1 MSSFKFFMSK
11 NNKKTKTPDLQI
23 IKEKIIIFFN
33 THNNKSYSLR
43 DLSKKLNIKDKESLA
58 DALGQLVESGKIGQE
73 KNGPYKA
80 NKGKKGKPK
89 TDGTILTGRVDFV
102 NPRFAFIISEESE
115 EDIWVNANLLNNAL
129 DGDIVKV
136 NVFPAKDRKS
146 KRPEGEVIEVLE
158 RKRDQFVGKI
168 ELTPRFAFVVPDSR
182 KMFVDIFI
190 PLEHTKN
197 AKHGE
202 KVIVKITEWPE
213 KGKSPVGRV
222 SDVLG
227 QAGDNDVEMHSIM
240 AEYGLPYDFPD
251 HVLREAEKIPT
262 EISKKEI
269 EKRRDFRNITTF
281 TIDPVDAKDFDD
293 ALSVRKLENGNWE
306 VGVHIADVT
315 HYVRPDTILEK
326 EAYHRATSVYLV
338 DRVVPMLPEKLSNDL
353 CSLRP
358 HEDKLT
364 FSAVFELDEHANI
377 VKDWYGKTIIHSDRR
392 FAYEEV
398 QDVIESGSG
407 DYAEEILK
415 LNELAHKLRKDR
427 FKKGAITFETVE
439 VKFQL
444 DEKGRPIAVIP
455 KIRKDAHK
463 LIEDFMLLAN
473 RKVAEFV
480 HFMKKGK
487 EKNTMVFR
495 IHDHPDPDKINA
507 LAIFAKKFGHR
518 IDFEQEDVSIALNK
532 LVEDV
537 EGKPEQNVLQS
548 LAIRSMAKAKYS
560 TKPEIHFGLAYKHY
574 THFTSPIRRYP
585 DMMAHRLLEHY
596 LQGGK
601 SASVEEYEEKCEH
614 SSEREKV
621 AAEAERSS
629 IKYKQVEYMQG
640 MVNREFEG
648 IISGV
653 IEYGVFVEIIET
665 KCEGMVRLSE
675 LEDDY
680 YELDAENY
688 RVIGKKNKKI
698 ITLGDKVKV
707 KVVKTDLEKR
717 TIDLTFA

>member
-89 TDGTILTGRVDFV
+89 ADGTILTGRVDFV

>member
-1 MSSFKFFMSK
+1 MSK
-11 NNKKTKTPDLQI
+11 KEKKSGGQDPQV
-23 IKEKIIIFFN
+23 IKEKIIIFFK
-33 THNNKSYSLR
+33 TYSNKPYSLR
-43 DLSKKLNIKDKESLA
+43 ELSKKLNVKDRDYLA
-58 DALGQLVESGKIGQE
+58 ELLDNLVQSGKVAQE
-73 KNGPYKA
+73 KNGTYKTA
-80 NKGKKGKPK
+80 KGKGKVE
-89 TDGTILTGRVDFV
+89 GAVLTGRVDFV

-115 EDIWVNANLLNNAL
+115 DDIWVNSNFLNNAL

-136 NVFPAKDRKS
+136 NVFSSKDKKS
-146 KRPEGEVIEVLE
+146 KRPEGEVIEILE
-158 RKRDQFVGKI
+158 RKRNQFVGKI
-168 ELTPRFAFVVPDSR
+168 ELTPRFAFVVADSR
-182 KMFVDIFI
+182 KMFVDIFV
-190 PLEHTKN
+190 PLENTKN
-197 AKHGE
+197 AKNGE
-202 KVIVKITEWPE
+202 KVIVKITEWPNS
-213 KGKSPVGRV
+213 KSKSPVGLV
-222 SDVLG
+222 TEVLG
-227 QAGDNDVEMHSIM
+227 EAGDNDVEMHSIM
-240 AEYGLPYDFPD
+240 VEYGLPYEFPKRVED
-251 HVLREAEKIPT
+251 EAEKIST
-262 EISKKEI
+262 EISQKEI
-269 EKRRDFRNITTF
+269 DKRRDFRNITTF

-293 ALSVRKLENGNWE
+293 ALSIQKLENGNWE

-315 HYVRPDTILEK
+315 HYVKPDTILEK
-326 EAYHRATSVYLV
+326 EAYTRATSVYLV
-338 DRVVPMLPEKLSNDL
+338 DRVVPMLPEKLSNGL

-364 FSAVFELDEHANI
+364 FSAVFELDENANI
-377 VKDWYGKTIIHSDRR
+377 IKEWYGKTIIHSDRR

-398 QDVIESGSG
+398 QEVIETGKG
-407 DYAEEILK
+407 DYQEEIFK

-444 DEKGRPIAVIP
+444 DEKGKPLAVIP

-495 IHDHPDPDKINA
+495 IHDHPNPDKISA
-507 LAIFAKKFGHR
+507 LAIFAKKFGHK
-518 IDFEQEDVSIALNK
+518 IDFEQGDVSESLNK
-532 LVEDV
+532 LVEEV

-548 LAIRSMAKAKYS
+548 LAIRSMAKAVYS

-596 LQGGK
+596 LSGGK
-601 SASVEEYEEKCEH
+601 SVSVEEYEEKCEH
-614 SSEREKV
+614 SSDREKL
-621 AAEAERSS
+621 AAEAERAS
-629 IKYKQVEYMQG
+629 IKYKQVEYMQT
-640 MVNREFEG
+640 MVGREFEG

-653 IEYGVFVEIIET
+653 IEYGIFVEIIET

-680 YELDAENY
+680 YEFDAENY

-698 ITLGDKVKV
+698 LTLGDNVRVKV
-707 KVVKTDLEKR
+707 LKTDLEKR
-717 TIDLTFA
+717 TIDLTLS